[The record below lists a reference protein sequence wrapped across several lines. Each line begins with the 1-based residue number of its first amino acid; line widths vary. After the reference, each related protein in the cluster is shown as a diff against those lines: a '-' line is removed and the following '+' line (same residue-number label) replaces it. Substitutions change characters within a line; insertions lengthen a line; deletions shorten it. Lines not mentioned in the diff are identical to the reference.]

1 MGVAGVSAQGRVQAH
16 LGLFQVLAFGADT
29 GLPPYHQLS
38 DLQSEGFLLSWWFP
52 HSGPLDRHKGA
63 LYRITQ
69 P

>member
-38 DLQSEGFLLSWWFP
+38 DLQSEGFSSLLVVSSLW
-52 HSGPLDRHKGA
+52 SS
-63 LYRITQ
+63 
-69 P
+69 